1 MPWRGETDPYRIWVS
16 EVMLQQTR
24 VETVRDRYGPF
35 LAAFPTLRALAKAS
49 EGAVLKAWEG
59 LGYYARARNLRRAA
73 AALVDAGRDAL
84 PDTVDALRA
93 LPGFGPYT
101 AAAVGSIAFGRPAA
115 VVDGNVVRVVARLA
129 NEAGD
134 VASAPVRAR
143 IAAEADRLLDPARP
157 GDWNQAV
164 MDLGATVCVPRAPR
178 CLLCPVETHCL
189 GRAAGRAD
197 ALPTRRPRAKAPHHD
212 IAAGLVWKGGRLLVA
227 RRPAEGLL
235 GGLWEFPGG
244 KREEGESLEEACVR
258 EVREETGLV
267 VEVVAPFLAVDHAY
281 THFRITLHTFHC
293 RVVSGRLS
301 PKGCEEPRF
310 VAVPDLSALPFPRA
324 NLRVLAALTDAIAR
338 GEAPF
343 DSRSASDRAPLAQG
357 LRPAAPSSS
366 TARPKSPNAPRSR
379 RADRV

>member
-73 AALVDAGRDAL
+73 AALVDEGRDAL

-178 CLLCPVETHCL
+178 CLLCP

-197 ALPTRRPRAKAPHHD
+197 ALPTRRPRAKTPHHD

-357 LRPAAPSSS
+357 LRPPAAPSSS